1 VNNRDHK
8 QGGIK
13 ITYIIFVMYL
23 SGIGGGQLYT
33 LRKATFMKK
42 KGYEI
47 LVICGKKDP
56 IELDQLNEFRIF
68 EAREFLNNY
77 FVFRKASSDA
87 AIDRVADFI
96 SKNANGE
103 IIIESTDIIRSVWA
117 DKIASRLQARYFVY
131 DISGSP
137 IRSFEIARFASFKFR
152 KKQLIGCSKY
162 SNQKLFAN
170 FPEYYDESKNLYVN
184 VPFDN
189 SEIVDDTKG
198 AEFSKDPNTLKIL
211 TITRIEKKYLTYLIG
226 EVSKVA
232 QIIPNKTLELTMV
245 LSRRKGKEFDILE
258 KQSLNVPKNMKVSF
272 LGPIVPLT
280 KSLFLTHNVF
290 VGVGTASLNAI
301 SLGVP
306 TIVADFNSDKSIG
319 ILGID
324 AKDFGYAPIN
334 DITISQQIQRFLDNP
349 TLFLEASEAGLRLF
363 QKEYESSAVMN
374 KFMENVERIMKQEPE
389 YYSFDKISLSGR
401 EKLKKA
407 LMSIAGVKGYDFLV
421 RFYAR
426 HRTSK

>member
-1 VNNRDHK
+1 MNYVL
-8 QGGIK
+8 
-13 ITYIIFVMYL
+13 ITPNI
-23 SGIGGGQLYT
+23 SGIGGAQQYT
-33 LRKATFMKK
+33 LRKLRFLSQNGIRVVIVTGNDKDILLEELLNYPRRVIPEVSFPLHMVSKK
-42 KGYEI
+42 KAMLISTDLIDTLRKEFGSDER
-47 LVICGKKDP
+47 LLFDSATVGCGTWGDYIAGRVNSSSFTYDVNGLP
-56 IELDQLNEFRIF
+56 IRDGALASF
-68 EAREFLNNY
+68 
-77 FVFRKASSDA
+77 ASSKFS
-87 AIDRVADFI
+87 R
-96 SKNANGE
+96 GE
-103 IIIESTDIIRSVWA
+103 
-117 DKIASRLQARYFVY
+117 L
-131 DISGSP
+131 
-137 IRSFEIARFASFKFR
+137 
-152 KKQLIGCSKY
+152 LGCSKY

-198 AEFSKDPNTLKIL
+198 TEFSKDPNTLRIL
-211 TITRIEKKYLTYLIG
+211 TVSRIEKRYLAYLIG

-232 QIIPNKTLELTMV
+232 QIIPDKTIELTMV
-245 LSRRKGKEFDILE
+245 LSRRHGKEFDLLK
-258 KQSLNVPKNMKVSF
+258 KQSLDIPKNMKVSF

-280 KSLFLTHNVF
+280 KSLFLTHDIF

-324 AKDFGYAPIN
+324 AEDFGYAPIK

-349 TLFLEASEAGLRLF
+349 TLFMEASERGLSLF
-363 QKEYESSAVMN
+363 QEEYESSAVMT
-374 KFMENVERIMKQEPE
+374 KFMEHVERIMKQEPE

-407 LMSIAGVKGYDFLV
+407 VMSIAGVKGYDFLV
-421 RFYAR
+421 KLYAKR
-426 HRTSK
+426 RGYSE

>member
-1 VNNRDHK
+1 MK
-8 QGGIK
+8 
-13 ITYIIFVMYL
+13 YILLVHEL
-23 SGIGGGQLYT
+23 SEIGGGQLYV
-33 LRKATFMKK
+33 LRKAFFLKSQ
-42 KGYEI
+42 GYEVRI
-47 LVICGKKDP
+47 VTGRKEPLRLK
-56 IELDQLNEFRIF
+56 ELDHYPVLTQTELLYEHQLYSYRALSKIF
-68 EAREFLNNY
+68 DGMQ
-77 FVFRKASSDA
+77 S
-87 AIDRVADFI
+87 FI
-96 SKNANGE
+96 SSRFVEDPCLLEA
-103 IIIESTDIIRSVWA
+103 TSVRFGLFA
-117 DKIASRLQARYFVY
+117 DNVAKKLGVRYFVY
-131 DISGSP
+131 DISGAP
-137 IRSFEIARFASFKFR
+137 LRKREQAKFAAFKLSR
-152 KKQLIGCSKY
+152 GELLGCSKY

-198 AEFSKDPNTLKIL
+198 TEFSKDPNTLRIL
-211 TITRIEKKYLTYLIG
+211 TVSRIEKRYLAYLIG

-232 QIIPNKTLELTMV
+232 QIIPDKTIELTMV
-245 LSRRKGKEFDILE
+245 LSRRHGKEFDLLK
-258 KQSLNVPKNMKVSF
+258 KQSLDIPKNMKVSF

-280 KSLFLTHNVF
+280 KSLFLTHDIF

-324 AKDFGYAPIN
+324 AEDFGYAPIK

-349 TLFLEASEAGLRLF
+349 TLFMEASERGLSLF
-363 QKEYESSAVMN
+363 QEEYESSAVMT
-374 KFMENVERIMKQEPE
+374 KFMEHVERIMKQEPE

-407 LMSIAGVKGYDFLV
+407 VMSIAGVKGYDFLV
-421 RFYAR
+421 KLYAKR
-426 HRTSK
+426 RGYSE